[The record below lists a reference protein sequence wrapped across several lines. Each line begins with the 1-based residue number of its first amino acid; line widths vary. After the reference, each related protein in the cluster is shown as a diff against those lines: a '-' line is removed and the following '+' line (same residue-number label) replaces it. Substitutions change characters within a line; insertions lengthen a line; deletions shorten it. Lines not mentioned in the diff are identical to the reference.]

1 MNSVRSGVS
10 PVLFGSKG
18 HVGISRGLAEF
29 HGRRPVLITAKNE
42 TLLALPVEGLDTVR
56 LTEFMKLC
64 APRTPQLI
72 VTARRAL
79 ALGLDA
85 RTPMALKSHNGGR
98 GDYIHS
104 LVGDA
109 TAIVSPTESRLAPPP
124 LPPSSS

>member
-18 HVGISRGLAEF
+18 HVGVSRGLAEF

-42 TLLALPVEGLDTVR
+42 TLLALPVEGLDTAR
-56 LTEFMKLC
+56 LTEFMALC
-64 APRTPQLI
+64 APRTPRLI

-85 RTPMALKSHNGGR
+85 RTPMALR
-98 GDYIHS
+98 
-104 LVGDA
+104 LV
-109 TAIVSPTESRLAPPP
+109 TR
-124 LPPSSS
+124 